1 MREFEQRRHP
11 ARLLGKRLITVG
23 LLIALALAIKGAW
36 GVHEKKQET
45 DRLRKEAEA
54 KMMELSERSEALAE
68 TVAKLKT
75 EEGIEAE
82 LRRQFE
88 VGKEGE
94 GVIIVM
100 DGEPISPE
108 VATSTKWW
116 KKLKGAE

>member
-1 MREFEQRRHP
+1 
-11 ARLLGKRLITVG
+11 
-23 LLIALALAIKGAW
+23 
-36 GVHEKKQET
+36 
-45 DRLRKEAEA
+45 
-54 KMMELSERSEALAE
+54 MMELSERSEALAE

>member
-11 ARLLGKRLITVG
+11 ARLLGKRLITVV
-23 LLIALALAIKGAW
+23 LFIALLLAVKGAW
-36 GVHEKKQET
+36 GVYDKKQET
-45 DRLRKEAEA
+45 DRLRTEAEA
-54 KMMELSERSEALAE
+54 KMSELSERSEALSE

-100 DGEPISPE
+100 DGEPI
-108 VATSTKWW
+108 VAETPTSTVWW
-116 KKLKGAE
+116 KKLKSSE